1 MCFEICETVT
11 PLCEITHFD
20 QGSKL
25 DSTLRDRHVNRTCLT
40 QAVCTVHTNTA
51 ILSVLLKLPDQG
63 LTNEFM
69 PKAAHW
75 HNIFILCHGGCVITR
90 GNNDS
95 ASKV

>member
-1 MCFEICETVT
+1 MQI
-11 PLCEITHFD
+11 
-20 QGSKL
+20 G
-25 DSTLRDRHVNRTCLT
+25 LT

-63 LTNEFM
+63 LTDEFM

-75 HNIFILCHGGCVITR
+75 HNIFILCHGECVITC